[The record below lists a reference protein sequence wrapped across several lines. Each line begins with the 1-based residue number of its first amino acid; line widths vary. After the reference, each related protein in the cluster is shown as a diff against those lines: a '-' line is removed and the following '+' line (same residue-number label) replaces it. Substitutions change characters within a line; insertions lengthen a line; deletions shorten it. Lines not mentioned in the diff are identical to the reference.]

1 MQINVMSKDQTIYIF
16 ISDGGASVIVGDGG
30 LDSPK
35 PRGGG
40 GGTVSHKMFQFLAG
54 SPKRYFIHF
63 DTFHDNL
70 IAAVYFI
77 S

>member
-16 ISDGGASVIVGDGG
+16 ISDWGAFVIVGDRG

-35 PRGGG
+35 PRGGGGGG

-63 DTFHDNL
+63 DTFYM
-70 IAAVYFI
+70 II
-77 S
+77 